1 MANKL
6 CQHRLLDYASL
17 SHWTEIPSLSIIKFF
32 HRLGAN
38 SGLSVLLPLTI
49 VYSNTKSILFLLQLL
64 YITYL
69 RKQTPTSPFLFFL
82 DFLGIYSSIWIL
94 RSFHPTKNIT
104 EIIKLQQISK
114 LIFEELKILHY
125 YSFSFIFCLSWFCFV
140 FSVSVCLSFLQLYP
154 IFAML
159 HCLPHFNWIT
169 KIDEAQEISTR
180 GPNFLFYWNF
190 DGPRTY
196 FI

>member
-49 VYSNTKSILFLLQLL
+49 VYSNTKSTLCLLQLL
-64 YITYL
+64 YTTYL

-94 RSFHPTKNIT
+94 RSFPPTKNIT
-104 EIIKLQQISK
+104 EIIRLQQISK

-125 YSFSFIFCLSWFCFV
+125 YFFSFIFCLFWFCFMFSACLCVLV
-140 FSVSVCLSFLQLYP
+140 FFCYILYSLCYVASP
-154 IFAML
+154 
-159 HCLPHFNWIT
+159 
-169 KIDEAQEISTR
+169 ISTE
-180 GPNFLFYWNF
+180 
-190 DGPRTY
+190 
-196 FI
+196 